1 MKNAKVTI
9 TFSGQL
15 TVNLEDTGGMVD
27 EEIKDRAMEEIA
39 INPTPFRLLNSNL
52 ILIDFNFIIFIIY

>member
-9 TFSGQL
+9 TYSGQL

-39 INPTPFRLLNSNL
+39 INPDALFQASEFKFDINR
-52 ILIDFNFIIFIIY
+52 F

>member
-15 TVNLEDTGGMVD
+15 TVNLEDTGGLVS

-39 INPTPFRLLNSNL
+39 NDINFV
-52 ILIDFNFIIFIIY
+52 IFIIC